1 MTHYRHRPFFRSAA
15 CMFALVCT
23 LVCLGLVGSVV
34 AQDKLRIEEDWEL
47 VLGEPDANSVGPQV
61 ITTMSPNNNL
71 NGTFFTMEVNHR
83 SAPTWTPGGISIHRW
98 SGDWR
103 MGSFDRSDRTV
114 MSTSSE
120 TVTWTQ
126 AMYFDNGRLVFKIY
140 DGVSDTWGPFGYSGA
155 VRLDC
160 SWGVTHINSY
170 SPTVS
175 VANSG
180 PAYAGNRV
188 HSLKLLRVRTKLAG
202 DIWVTDE
209 TVRVAHQLVE

>member
-1 MTHYRHRPFFRSAA
+1 
-15 CMFALVCT
+15 
-23 LVCLGLVGSVV
+23 
-34 AQDKLRIEEDWEL
+34 
-47 VLGEPDANSVGPQV
+47 
-61 ITTMSPNNNL
+61 
-71 NGTFFTMEVNHR
+71 
-83 SAPTWTPGGISIHRW
+83 
-98 SGDWR
+98 
-103 MGSFDRSDRTV
+103 
-114 MSTSSE
+114 
-120 TVTWTQ
+120 
-126 AMYFDNGRLVFKIY
+126 
-140 DGVSDTWGPFGYSGA
+140 